1 MSKGNLFAYLVL
13 ISWPL
18 ISMRL
23 YQKKSIQEAT
33 LWVLLGGFMFLA
45 VKTEIDFPFIPP
57 LGKHTMPVLSA
68 ILGCWL
74 VKRKKVEYFANQGL
88 LKMLVLLLFI
98 SPFMTVYF
106 NQRGVI
112 IGGVYLPGLGL
123 RDLLS
128 ILINLLLFISPF
140 FIGKQFFKS
149 YQDQRLMFQALTIA
163 GLIYSLLV
171 LYEIRLSPQL
181 HIWFYGYFPHGFGQ
195 QKRDGG
201 FRAVVFMGHGLWVAF
216 FVATTLIASTTLW
229 KNKEKIK
236 QYSTATISL
245 YFLFILVLSK
255 SKASLIYGLLV
266 FILIKKVSVKMQM
279 RIAMII
285 MVTALS
291 YPATSI
297 FKLFPH
303 QSVVQLAEDVM
314 GEVRA
319 GSLKFRFDNEEILL
333 ARAQKQLWFGWGGW
347 GRNLVYDEETGQ
359 GLSVTDGR
367 WIIKFGMAGAAG
379 FIAEFGL
386 LAISILRANKALK
399 LLTSKPEQNLLS
411 AHALLVGIIMI
422 DQIPNASLQPWLWL
436 IAGVL
441 LGRAESIIATMRLKD
456 NSPI

>member
-13 ISWPL
+13 LSWPL
-18 ISMRL
+18 ISMWL

-45 VKTEIDFPFIPP
+45 VKTEVDVPLVPP
-57 LGKHTMPVLSA
+57 LGKHSMPVLSA

-74 VKRKKVEYFANQGL
+74 VKRKKIKYFAHQDL
-88 LKMLVLLLFI
+88 LKALVLLLFI
-98 SPFMTVYF
+98 TPFMTVYF
-106 NQRGVI
+106 NQSSII
-112 IGGVYLPGLGL
+112 IGGKYLPGLGL
-123 RDLLS
+123 RDVLS
-128 ILINLLLFISPF
+128 TLINLLLFISPF

-171 LYEIRLSPQL
+171 LYEIRMSPQL
-181 HIWFYGYFPHGFGQ
+181 HTSLYGYFPHGFVQ
-195 QKRDGG
+195 QKREGG

-216 FVATTLIASTTLW
+216 FVATTLIASTALW

-236 QYSTATISL
+236 QYSMANISL
-245 YFLFILVLSK
+245 YFLFILVLCK
-255 SKASLIYGLLV
+255 SKASLIYGLFV

-279 RIAMII
+279 RIAMILMI
-285 MVTALS
+285 TALS

-297 FKLFPH
+297 LKLFPH
-303 QSVVQLAEDVM
+303 QSVVQLAVDVM
-314 GEVRA
+314 GEERA
-319 GSLKFRFDNEEILL
+319 GSLKFRFDNEAILL
-333 ARAQKQLWFGWGGW
+333 AHAQERLWFGWGGW
-347 GRNLVYDEETGQ
+347 GRNLIHDEETGE

-367 WIIKFGMAGAAG
+367 WIIKFGMAGVAG

-411 AHALLVGIIMI
+411 AHALLVSIIMI

-436 IAGVL
+436 IAGIL
-441 LGRAESIIATMRLKD
+441 LGRAENIIETMRRKG
-456 NSPI
+456 NVPI